1 MSGRCGVQQV
11 NEIRAYDVSTENE
24 TQDEALEIENPYAV
38 WVNKNKGWNNRCTKE
53 LGKFVGL

>member
-1 MSGRCGVQQV
+1 MQQV

-53 LGKFVGL
+53 FGKFVGL